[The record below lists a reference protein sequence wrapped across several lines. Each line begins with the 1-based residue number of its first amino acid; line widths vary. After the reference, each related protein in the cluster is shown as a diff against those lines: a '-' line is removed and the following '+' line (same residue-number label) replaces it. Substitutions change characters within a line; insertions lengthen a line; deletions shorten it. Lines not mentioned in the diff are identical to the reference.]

1 MNALAIACFWSLAL
15 WGLFSRRQVLLWLF
29 FAMLPFGAFAVV
41 PVEVTG
47 GLSIL
52 AVHVTAA
59 FFLLRRFL
67 LRRHGITDLLTTA
80 LRWPGVILTV
90 FWAVALLVT
99 LFAPR
104 LLAGQVAIVPMATAY
119 QEVALLRPTLQ
130 NVSQLGYLTVSTLL
144 VFAFANFFRSPQ
156 HQPLILRGLMF
167 SGIVTIITGVLSYL
181 NALLPLDPFLDAFK
195 NASYAL
201 LDAAAISDGSRR
213 ITGLMPEASAYGAL
227 TLSLLSCLYFLRGIV
242 ENRAQAIRLNS
253 IIIALAILLVMSTSS
268 AGYVG
273 LGVLGLLIGLD
284 WFTRAFRINRP
295 RFSYSGVRQDFFL
308 ALAIIGFAAAA
319 VMVTPGVFE
328 PVMER
333 LDEMVFN
340 KTETS
345 SYVERS
351 AWSARSLQAG
361 LDSYLLG
368 VGLGSTRASNF
379 AVVLFASTGLL
390 GFTLYFAFVAWLLLT
405 SAATGDPRLQGL
417 ASGLK
422 WSFFPAFVVSLLIGT
437 TPDFG
442 VFEALR
448 FGALMALLRAGGAAM
463 PAARAGPVRAG
474 SPDRL

>member
-1 MNALAIACFWSLAL
+1 MNTLAMACFWSLAL

-41 PVEVTG
+41 PVDMTG

-52 AVHVTAA
+52 AVHVAAA

-67 LRRHGITDLLTTA
+67 LRRHGIADLLTTA
-80 LRWPGVILTV
+80 LRWPGVILTA
-90 FWAVALLVT
+90 FWTVALLVT

-104 LLAGQVAIVPMATAY
+104 LLAGQVTIVPMATAY

-130 NVSQLGYLTVSTLL
+130 NVSQLAYLTLSTLL
-144 VFAFANFFRSPQ
+144 VFTFATFFRSPQ
-156 HQPLILRGLMF
+156 HQPLILRGLVF
-167 SGIVTIITGVLSYL
+167 SALVTIITGVLSYL
-181 NALLPLDPFLDAFK
+181 NAFLPLEPFLDAFK
-195 NASYAL
+195 NANYAL
-201 LDAAAISDGSRR
+201 LDNAAISDGSRR

-242 ENRAQAIRLNS
+242 DDRAQAIRLNS
-253 IIIALAILLVMSTSS
+253 IIIALAIMLVMSTSS

-319 VMVTPGVFE
+319 VMMVPGVFD

-333 LDEMVFN
+333 VDEMVFS
-340 KTETS
+340 KTQTS

-351 AWSARSLQAG
+351 AWTATSLQAG
-361 LDSYLLG
+361 LDSYLVG

-379 AVVLFASTGLL
+379 AVALFASTGVL
-390 GFTLYFAFVAWLLLT
+390 GFILYFAFVARLLLT
-405 SAATGDPRLQGL
+405 PAVTGDPRLQGL
-417 ASGLK
+417 VSGLK

-448 FGALMALLRAGGAAM
+448 FGILLALTKAVVPVSVVPSGT
-463 PAARAGPVRAG
+463 ARALR
-474 SPDRL
+474 D